1 MFSKTGARGA
11 GFFMQ
16 RTRAVHSARQTVAV
30 LSPRL
35 TFFGYTIHNEG
46 YFENRY
52 GLAAGASCLLD
63 DDPGLKGKK

>member
-1 MFSKTGARGA
+1 M
-11 GFFMQ
+11 
-16 RTRAVHSARQTVAV
+16 
-30 LSPRL
+30 
-35 TFFGYTIHNEG
+35 FFGYTIDNEG